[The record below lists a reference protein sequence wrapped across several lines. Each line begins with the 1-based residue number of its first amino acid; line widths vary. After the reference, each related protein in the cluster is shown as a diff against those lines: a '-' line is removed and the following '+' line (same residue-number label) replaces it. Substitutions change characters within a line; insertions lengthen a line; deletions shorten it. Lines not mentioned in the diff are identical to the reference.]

1 MEKEE
6 VGDDDD
12 DEEAPLRERDLN
24 LELRVAQEERHC
36 TTVAMGSLLLPNTS
50 SLLSYSVSSRVIGSP
65 TCVIQKRDDV

>member
-1 MEKEE
+1 MEREE

-36 TTVAMGSLLLPNTS
+36 TIVAMDLFYYRTPVLC
-50 SLLSYSVSSRVIGSP
+50 SRTP
-65 TCVIQKRDDV
+65 